1 VGTLDDTRDL
11 NFSFHIQ
18 MDLLGIPHQYLDIPN
33 VGHSALGLLQG
44 AGELNGVF
52 YRQALGIK

>member
-1 VGTLDDTRDL
+1 
-11 NFSFHIQ
+11 
-18 MDLLGIPHQYLDIPN
+18 MDLLGIPHQYLDIPS

-44 AGELNGVF
+44 AGELNGDF